1 VTTGGTY
8 LGDLRIVLRG
18 RDFRRLFATR
28 LVSQASDGAF
38 QAGLAS
44 LFFFSP
50 ERATTATGV
59 ATAFAVAVLPY
70 TLVGPFAG
78 VLLDRW
84 RRRQVLVVANLVRA
98 VLVVGVAGLV
108 AGGVVGLPLYV
119 AVLVCLS
126 VNRFIL
132 AGLGASLPHVVPA
145 DELVMANAVSPTSGT
160 IAALAGGAV
169 GVGLRAG
176 LGSGSGTDAV
186 ILLLAAAG
194 FAAAGLVA
202 RLMHRDLLGPDGAQ
216 RLPWHD
222 VAQAAAG
229 VARGFA
235 DAMRHLRDRPPAAL
249 ALAAIGGHRVGYGVT
264 TVATVLLCRN
274 YFNDPADTDAG
285 AVLLGTAFLVSGIGF
300 LAAALVTPVATRR
313 MRPRTWIVVCYVMA
327 AVVELS
333 FLVVLTVPT
342 ALVAAFFLGVAAQ
355 GSKICVDAI
364 VQGGVDDV
372 FRGRV
377 MSFYDVVFN
386 VAFVGAAALCAAV
399 LPANGYSAAVY
410 LGVALTYAVT
420 ALAYARLTRLPTT
433 AA

>member
-1 VTTGGTY
+1 MTTGGTY

-28 LVSQASDGAF
+28 LVSQAADGAF

-50 ERATTATGV
+50 ERAATAGAV
-59 ATAFAVAVLPY
+59 AAAFAVAVLPY

-98 VLVVGVAGLV
+98 ALVVGVAALV
-108 AGGVVGLPLYV
+108 GAGVVGVPLYV

-132 AGLGASLPHVVPA
+132 AGLGASLPHVVPE

-160 IAALAGGAV
+160 LAALLGGGV
-169 GVGLRAG
+169 GVGVRLALSPG
-176 LGSGSGTDAV
+176 NGTDAV

-194 FAAAGLVA
+194 FAAASQVA
-202 RLMHRDLLGPDGAQ
+202 RLMDKDLLGPDGER

-222 VAQAAAG
+222 VAEAVAG
-229 VARGFA
+229 VARGFV
-235 DAMRHLRDRPPAAL
+235 DALHYLRHKRRPTL
-249 ALAAIGGHRVGYGVT
+249 ALAAIGGHRLAYGAT
-264 TVATVLLCRN
+264 TVVIILLCRN
-274 YFNDPADTDAG
+274 YFTDPADTDAG
-285 AVLLGTAFLVSGIGF
+285 AALLASIFVASGVGF
-300 LAAALVTPVATRR
+300 FVAALVTPVATRR
-313 MRPRTWIVVCYVMA
+313 MRMETWIVVCLVA
-327 AVVELS
+327 AALVEATFVV
-333 FLVVLTVPT
+333 FLDVTT
-342 ALVAAFFLGVAAQ
+342 ALVGAFVLGTAAQ
-355 GSKICVDAI
+355 GAKICVDAI
-364 VQGGVDDV
+364 VQGSVEDS

-386 VAFVGAAALCAAV
+386 VASVVSAAVCATV
-399 LPANGYSAAVY
+399 LPADGYSPGVY
-410 LGVALTYAVT
+410 VGITLLYALTAV
-420 ALAYARLTRLPTT
+420 LYGRFHERR
-433 AA
+433 